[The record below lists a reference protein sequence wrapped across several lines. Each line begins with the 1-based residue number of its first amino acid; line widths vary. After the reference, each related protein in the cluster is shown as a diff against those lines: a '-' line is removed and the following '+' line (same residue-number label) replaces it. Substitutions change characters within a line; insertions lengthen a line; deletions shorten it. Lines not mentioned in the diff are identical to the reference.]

1 MMAALQ
7 SPNVVYLYDLQISI
21 FQHFSEDSIKSGNKN
36 SEIKRVIEF

>member
-7 SPNVVYLYDLQISI
+7 SPNVAYLYDLQISI